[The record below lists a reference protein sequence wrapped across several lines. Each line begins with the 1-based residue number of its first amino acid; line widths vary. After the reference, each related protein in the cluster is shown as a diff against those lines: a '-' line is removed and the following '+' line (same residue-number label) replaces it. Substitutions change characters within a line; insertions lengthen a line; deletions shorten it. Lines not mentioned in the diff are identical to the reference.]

1 MSRILRR
8 PMFRGGPVDSRGSGI
23 TSGLDKPKRGLVDEP
38 GGYAGISM
46 SGLKNYA
53 DIFGGSGSGSTSGG
67 QITNKA
73 RSSINNRNPFKMS
86 GYTPRQFAPSSF
98 RDELRALSIP
108 GLKTIGLTG
117 SPFAAVGGLAYL
129 NRPKNLEALQIM
141 KDEPSSTFDETG
153 AFEFD
158 DYTKRL
164 IEAEK
169 GDSEKISFTDALF
182 MDPETKTYPKIFG
195 RTEDRDKQQ
204 EIEKKIDKAE
214 DARID
219 VLKALTADEAYE
231 VAEKKPG
238 KEIEIKSKVK
248 DKDTEESTELTVKDY
263 IKMLGGDKAR
273 RRDTSDLLA
282 QASAAFLGTGSVRE
296 GLSEFM
302 NKVAA
307 SGPGRLEKIEQAA
320 ATLDIKDKIS
330 SKRAA
335 EQLKNLLGTKD
346 YEAMLR
352 LRMSDPSLQSFET
365 NLVDTAKSL
374 GKSYKN
380 LGVIGNTINKKY
392 GSGSFGG
399 EVSDDT
405 DYVEGKYYI
414 QDTGDGEKIV
424 FKIVEGKAQ
433 EVHRII

>member
-8 PMFRGGPVDSRGSGI
+8 PMFRGGPVDSRGTGI
-23 TSGLDKPKRGLVDEP
+23 TSGLDKPKRGLVNEP
-38 GGYAGISM
+38 GGYAGEKSGMDFLRNALLGERFTNPNYISPM
-46 SGLKNYA
+46 KFQSGTG
-53 DIFGGSGSGSTSGG
+53 FGFMTPERQSPGLVKIGEGISE
-67 QITNKA
+67 
-73 RSSINNRNPFKMS
+73 RNPRFDTL
-86 GYTPRQFAPSSF
+86 GI
-98 RDELRALSIP
+98 DELSKPVTYGASQEADMKKSDLEMGEGDVDLSEEDKK
-108 GLKTIGLTG
+108 GLNEFYESIG
-117 SPFAAVGGLAYL
+117 VKEKVEDYKGG
-129 NRPKNLEALQIM
+129 
-141 KDEPSSTFDETG
+141 EP
-153 AFEFD
+153 
-158 DYTKRL
+158 
-164 IEAEK
+164 
-169 GDSEKISFTDALF
+169 
-182 MDPETKTYPKIFG
+182 
-195 RTEDRDKQQ
+195 DK
-204 EIEKKIDKAE
+204 IEKTDKI
-214 DARID
+214 ID
-219 VLKALTADEAYE
+219 LSNTEGTGGNE
-231 VAEKKPG
+231 
-238 KEIEIKSKVK
+238 
-248 DKDTEESTELTVKDY
+248 EESTELTVKDY

-320 ATLDIKDKIS
+320 ASLDIKDKIA

-380 LGVIGNTINKKY
+380 IGVIGNTINKKY

-405 DYVEGKYYI
+405 NYVEGKYYI
-414 QDTGDGEKIV
+414 QDTGTGEKIV
-424 FKIVEGKAQ
+424 FKIIEGEAK

>member
-23 TSGLDKPKRGLVDEP
+23 TSGLDKPKRGLVNEP
-38 GGYAGISM
+38 GGYAGEKSGMDFLRNALLGPRFLNPNFQSPMKFKPGTGFGFMTPERQSPGLIKIGESISE
-46 SGLKNYA
+46 
-53 DIFGGSGSGSTSGG
+53 
-67 QITNKA
+67 
-73 RSSINNRNPFKMS
+73 RNPRFDTL
-86 GYTPRQFAPSSF
+86 GI
-98 RDELRALSIP
+98 DELSKPVTYGASQEADMKKSDLEMGEGDVDLSEEDKK
-108 GLKTIGLTG
+108 GLNEFYESIG
-117 SPFAAVGGLAYL
+117 VKEKVEDYKGG
-129 NRPKNLEALQIM
+129 
-141 KDEPSSTFDETG
+141 EP
-153 AFEFD
+153 
-158 DYTKRL
+158 
-164 IEAEK
+164 
-169 GDSEKISFTDALF
+169 
-182 MDPETKTYPKIFG
+182 
-195 RTEDRDKQQ
+195 DK
-204 EIEKKIDKAE
+204 IEKTDKIIDLSNTEGTDGDK
-214 DARID
+214 
-219 VLKALTADEAYE
+219 
-231 VAEKKPG
+231 
-238 KEIEIKSKVK
+238 
-248 DKDTEESTELTVKDY
+248 EESTELTVKDY
-263 IKMLGGDKAR
+263 VKMLGGDKAR

-320 ATLDIKDKIS
+320 ASLDIKDKIA

-380 LGVIGNTINKKY
+380 IGVIGNTINKKY

-405 DYVEGKYYI
+405 NYVEGKYYI
-414 QDTGDGEKIV
+414 QDTGTGEKIV
-424 FKIVEGKAQ
+424 FKIVEGKAE

>member
-23 TSGLDKPKRGLVDEP
+23 TSGLDKPKRGLVNEP
-38 GGYAGISM
+38 GGYAGEK
-46 SGLKNYA
+46 SGMDFLKNALNKYVLGSKTQIGNTSPFSA
-53 DIFGGSGSGSTSGG
+53 NTLPQKSSFEQIISNNQFGNQDPTKIKDVTIEDKIES
-67 QITNKA
+67 
-73 RSSINNRNPFKMS
+73 
-86 GYTPRQFAPSSF
+86 YTPDNEVIREILERQSTYVDDDGVERSTTTGEEIIVPS
-98 RDELRALSIP
+98 
-108 GLKTIGLTG
+108 KTIPQDGFLPTPG
-117 SPFAAVGGLAYL
+117 P
-129 NRPKNLEALQIM
+129 
-141 KDEPSSTFDETG
+141 
-153 AFEFD
+153 
-158 DYTKRL
+158 
-164 IEAEK
+164 EK
-169 GDSEKISFTDALF
+169 GV
-182 MDPETKTYPKIFG
+182 
-195 RTEDRDKQQ
+195 
-204 EIEKKIDKAE
+204 IEKTDKI
-214 DARID
+214 ID
-219 VLKALTADEAYE
+219 LSNTEGTGGNGNE
-231 VAEKKPG
+231 
-238 KEIEIKSKVK
+238 
-248 DKDTEESTELTVKDY
+248 EESTELTVKDY
-263 IKMLGGDKAR
+263 VKMLGGDKAR

-320 ATLDIKDKIS
+320 ATLDIKDKIA

-414 QDTGDGEKIV
+414 QDKGDGEKIV
-424 FKIVEGKAQ
+424 FKIIEGKAQ